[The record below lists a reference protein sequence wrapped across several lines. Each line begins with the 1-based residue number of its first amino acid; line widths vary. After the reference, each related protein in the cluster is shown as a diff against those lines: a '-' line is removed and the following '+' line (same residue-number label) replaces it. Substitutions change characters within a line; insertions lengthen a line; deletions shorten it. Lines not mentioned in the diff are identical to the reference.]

1 MKLKSKGGVSLLLMV
16 MLVLSAVILIGCS
29 EDAQEENDAQE
40 ESPVEAD
47 SEENDDSTEAGSELT
62 PEEVYGLLYDEDYVF
77 VDTRINDAYNGWA
90 LDGVVRGGH
99 LPGAVDFSARWLTLE
114 EPLDEDT
121 ILELL
126 EERGIT
132 EEKQVVLYDVTG
144 EDREA
149 VKEVLTGLGFEN
161 LLLFDLNPWAE
172 DEEYPLVQHPNYQLI
187 VPAVVVKAVIDGETP
202 ETFENA
208 KNIKVVEASWGEEE
222 TSYANGHVPGT
233 FHINTDAV
241 EPPPEWMLADDETL
255 TEFALSHGFT
265 AEDTVIV
272 TSEDYLAAFRVA
284 VVLQY
289 IGVEDVRVL
298 NGGLQ
303 AWVAE
308 GFELETDRH
317 DPVPVEDFG
326 AAIPGRPEL
335 IVTIPELKDRLEND
349 DSFTLVDN
357 RTWEEHIGETSGYS
371 YHDKEGRIPG
381 SVFGYAGFE
390 NAYSMEYYRN
400 PDQTMRNP
408 EILKGLWEGR
418 GIDLEKHLSFM
429 CGSGWRAAEVLYYA
443 HVMGL
448 ENTSLYS
455 DGWIGWSM
463 EGDRPFE
470 TGQPE

>member
-1 MKLKSKGGVSLLLMV
+1 MKKTISKSFPFLLILLVLVALVVTGCGENGQVDTEEQESAENDTNEENEGSDVGLTTLTAEEVNSLLD
-16 MLVLSAVILIGCS
+16 
-29 EDAQEENDAQE
+29 E
-40 ESPVEAD
+40 
-47 SEENDDSTEAGSELT
+47 
-62 PEEVYGLLYDEDYVF
+62 EDYVF

-99 LPGAVDFSARWLTLE
+99 LPGAVDFSARWLSQEKSLE
-114 EPLDEDT
+114 EDF

-126 EERGIT
+126 KERGIT
-132 EEKQVVLYDVTG
+132 KEKNVVLYDVNG
-144 EDREA
+144 EDA
-149 VKEVLTGLGFEN
+149 KIVKDTLSNLGFEN
-161 LLLFDLNPWAE
+161 LHVFDLNLWAE
-172 DEEYPLVQHPNYQLI
+172 NEEYPLVQHPNYHLI
-187 VPAVVVKAVIDGETP
+187 VPAVAVKEVIDGKVP

-208 KNIKVVEASWGEEE
+208 STIKVVEASWGEEE
-222 TSYANGHVPGT
+222 TSYAKGHVPGS
-233 FHINTDAV
+233 FHINTDAI

-255 TEFALSHGFT
+255 TAFALTHGFT

-303 AWVAE
+303 AWIAE
-308 GFELETDRH
+308 GYEVETDRH
-317 DPVPVEDFG
+317 DPIPVKDFG
-326 AAIPGRPEL
+326 APIPGGNEWV
-335 IVTIPELKDRLEND
+335 VTIPELEDRLEND
-349 DSFTLVDN
+349 DAFTLVDN
-357 RTWEEHIGETSGYS
+357 RTWEEHVGETSGYS
-371 YHDKEGRIPG
+371 YHEEKGRIPG
-381 SVFGYAGFE
+381 SVFGYAGYDD
-390 NAYSMEYYRN
+390 AYSMEYYRN

-408 EILKGLWEGR
+408 KILQALWESQ
-418 GIDLEKHLSFM
+418 GINLDNHLSFM

-443 HVMGL
+443 RVMGL

>member
-1 MKLKSKGGVSLLLMV
+1 MKFKGKVGLLLLLMIAFLTV
-16 MLVLSAVILIGCS
+16 VLIGCS
-29 EDAQEENDAQE
+29 EDDLEEEQLGEENAQEDASENPSD
-40 ESPVEAD
+40 SGEAL
-47 SEENDDSTEAGSELT
+47 GELT
-62 PEEVYGLLYDEDYVF
+62 PEEVADLLEDENYVF

-90 LDGVVRGGH
+90 LDGVARGGH
-99 LPGAVDFSARWLTLE
+99 LPGAVDFSARWLSLE
-114 EPLDEDT
+114 DPLTSED

-126 EERGIT
+126 EERGISR
-132 EEKQVVLYDVTG
+132 EKHVVLYDVTG
-144 EDREA
+144 EEREV
-149 VKEVLTGLGFEN
+149 VKSALVELGYEN
-161 LLLFDLNPWAE
+161 LHMFDLRPWAE
-172 DEEYPLVQHPNYQLI
+172 DEAYPLVQHPNYHLI
-187 VPAVVVKAVIDGETP
+187 VPAVVVNAVVEGEVP

-233 FHINTDAV
+233 FHINTDAI

-255 TEFALSHGFT
+255 TEFALKHGFT

-298 NGGLQ
+298 NGGLK

-326 AAIPGRPEL
+326 AAIPVRPEL
-335 IVTIPELKDRLEND
+335 VLTIPELKDRLEND
-349 DSFTLVDN
+349 DAFNLVDN

-371 YHDKEGRIPG
+371 YHEEKGRIPG
-381 SVFGYAGFE
+381 AVFGYAGLE
-390 NAYSMEYYRN
+390 NAYSMEYFRN

-408 EILKGLWEGR
+408 KILKGLWEGR
-418 GIDLEKHLSFM
+418 GIDLDSHLSFM

>member
-1 MKLKSKGGVSLLLMV
+1 MKRKINKSLPLLLIL
-16 MLVLSAVILIGCS
+16 LVFSGLIITACG
-29 EDAQEENDAQE
+29 ENDQA
-40 ESPVEAD
+40 
-47 SEENDDSTEAGSELT
+47 ENDEAGLT
-62 PEEVYGLLYDEDYVF
+62 MLTTEEAYNHLDDDDYVF

-90 LDGVVRGGH
+90 LNGAARGGH
-99 LPGAVDFSARWLTLE
+99 LPGAVDFSARWLSQE
-114 EPLDEDT
+114 ESLSEDY

-132 EEKQVVLYDVTG
+132 KEKNVVLYDVHE
-144 EDREA
+144 EDTKVVEETLA
-149 VKEVLTGLGFEN
+149 NLGFEN
-161 LLLFDLNPWAE
+161 LYTFDLKSWAA
-172 DEEYPLVQHPNYQLI
+172 DEEYPLIQHPNYHLI
-187 VPAVVVKAVIDGETP
+187 VPAVIVKDIIDGEVP

-208 KNIKVVEASWGEEE
+208 ANIKVVEASWGEEE
-222 TSYANGHVPGT
+222 TSYAKGHVPGT
-233 FHINTDAV
+233 FHINTDAI
-241 EPPPEWMLADDETL
+241 EPPPEWMLGDDETL

-265 AEDTVIV
+265 AKDTVIV

-303 AWVAE
+303 AWISE
-308 GFELETDRH
+308 GYEVETDRH

-326 AAIPGRPEL
+326 AAIPIREEL

-349 DSFTLVDN
+349 TSFTLVDN

-371 YHDKEGRIPG
+371 YHEEKGRIPG
-381 SVFGYAGFE
+381 SVFGYAGYDD
-390 NAYSMEYYRN
+390 AYSMDYYRN

-408 EILKGLWEGR
+408 EILKALWESQ
-418 GIDLEKHLSFM
+418 GIDLNHHLTFM

-443 HVMGL
+443 QVMGL